1 MRLAFGIRN
10 LESVLGCDSSAAL
23 RIRPCRLTILVFLA
37 ALGLWMASVKG
48 HGEAKTQQDGST
60 HQAGRSSFD
69 KPALRGT
76 TPQNAPDQFV
86 EVSKRAGI
94 VFTLTS
100 GGLEKRYII
109 EAKGGGG
116 VAWIDYNN
124 DGFPDLFFVNGST
137 LEHWKRGDSPRSVLY
152 RNNGDGTFTDVSAG
166 SGLDK
171 TGWGMGVCV
180 GDYDNDGFDDLY
192 VTYYGGNVLYHNNG
206 NGTFSNVTDKAG
218 VGGHGWGMGCG
229 FGDYDNDGRLDLY
242 VANYVDVDINQLA
255 EPGSAPTCTYRGIA
269 TFCGPRG
276 LPGGRDILF
285 HNNGDGTFTDVT
297 ERAGIDRE
305 SYYGLGVVWG
315 DYDQDGWQD
324 IYVANDSTP
333 SALYHNNGDGT
344 FTDVGVEAGVAYGGE
359 GQEQAGMGTDFGDYD
374 NDGWMD
380 FLKGNF
386 SDDTKNL
393 YHNNHDGTFTDVTYE
408 AGIGGVSWLF
418 CTFGA
423 KFLDYDNDGWKDIF
437 LANGQV
443 FPQIDRYRTG
453 ITYAERRL
461 LFHNRGV
468 APTVGSA
475 PPGPAKGGAGTAG
488 RVRFDE
494 VGLQSG
500 PGLAIKKVSR
510 GLAVTDYDN
519 DGDLEIVVSNM
530 NDSPDLL
537 RHARKN
543 PHHSVL
549 IKTVGVKSNRDGIGS
564 RVTVLTGNLTQV
576 DEVRSG
582 GSYLSSSDLRL
593 HFGLGPSKTID
604 RLEVRWPSGQVDTV
618 RNAPGDRILTLKEGQ
633 GLVENR
639 PFGPKGTRSA
649 EHKDK
654 KS

>member
-1 MRLAFGIRN
+1 MVSG
-10 LESVLGCDSSAAL
+10 LGHSLHGLGQPQEARAA
-23 RIRPCRLTILVFLA
+23 
-37 ALGLWMASVKG
+37 KG
-48 HGEAKTQQDGST
+48 QPVNTGDPAQQDGVS
-60 HQAGRSSFD
+60 AVA
-69 KPALRGT
+69 KPASRQPVAQPGR
-76 TPQNAPDQFV
+76 AGFDQFV
-86 EVSKRAGI
+86 EVSKQAGI
-94 VFTLTS
+94 RFTLTS

-137 LEHWKRGDSPRSVLY
+137 FEHWKRGDSPLSALY
-152 RNNGDGTFTDVSAG
+152 RNNGDGTFTDASAG
-166 SGLDK
+166 SGLNK

-192 VTYYGGNVLYHNNG
+192 VTYYGGNVLYRNNG
-206 NGTFSNVTDKAG
+206 NGTFTDVTDKAG
-218 VGGHGWGMGCG
+218 VRGHGWGMGCG

-242 VANYVDVDINQLA
+242 VANYVDVDLDHLA
-255 EPGSAPTCTYRGIA
+255 EPGSAPNCTYRGIA

-276 LPGGRDILF
+276 LTGGRDILY

-297 ERAGIDRE
+297 EKAGIDRD

-315 DYDQDGWQD
+315 DYDKDGRPD

-344 FTDVGVEAGVAYGGE
+344 FTDAGVEAGVAYGGE

-374 NDGWMD
+374 NDGWPD
-380 FLKGNF
+380 LVKGNF

-393 YHNNHDGTFTDVTYE
+393 YHSNRDGTFTDVTYE
-408 AGIGGVSWLF
+408 AGIGDVAWLF

-423 KFLDYDNDGWKDIF
+423 KFLDYDNDGWKDVL

-461 LFHNRGV
+461 LFHNRGPATRV
-468 APTVGSA
+468 APGVSPARADLKVGA
-475 PPGPAKGGAGTAG
+475 AGT
-488 RVRFDE
+488 VKFDE

-500 PGLAIKKVSR
+500 PGLAIKKVAR
-510 GLAVTDYDN
+510 GLATADYDN
-519 DGDLEIVVSNM
+519 DGDLEVVVTNM

-537 RHARKN
+537 RHVGKN
-543 PHHSVL
+543 THHSVL
-549 IKTVGVKSNRDGIGS
+549 IKTVGTRSNRDGIGA
-564 RVTVLTGNLTQV
+564 RVTVAAGGLTQY

-593 HFGLGPSKTID
+593 HFGLGVATRID
-604 RLEVRWPSGQVDTV
+604 RLEVRWPSGQTDTARDV
-618 RNAPGDRILTLKEGQ
+618 PVDRILTVKEGQ
-633 GLVENR
+633 GIAESKQVQGRSQKSETR
-639 PFGPKGTRSA
+639 KGGPLR
-649 EHKDK
+649 
-654 KS
+654 